1 MNVKNLYY
9 LFCAA
14 LLLVSNPIQC
24 QSGGNTDLK
33 PATEKTMPLGWDW
46 ARDKGITLPSKYGV
60 SLFYTYMTRDVKVTD
75 VTVEILDQEPQS
87 ISDFSTFAVKNKT
100 SIAAI
105 KLDTWILPV
114 LNVYVLAGY
123 GSTDANLNANIT
135 IDRTLPLPPVDIEIQ
150 TMMQV
155 KGPYIGIGTT
165 LVGGYKSWFIMAD
178 ANYGETW
185 PDMLNNSINVTMVS
199 ARTGFSG
206 NIGDYHSLKAW
217 VGAMYMD
224 SKCTLEIKVPTDEL
238 GDVLVR
244 VYQHPE
250 NPWTMQCGFM
260 LSLSQRFDVMTELGT
275 NFKDASISVLT
286 ASFRF

>member
-1 MNVKNLYY
+1 MKKIYY
-9 LFCAA
+9 LVCATVF
-14 LLLVSNPIQC
+14 LLISNVILC
-24 QSGGNTDLK
+24 QGDIKTDK
-33 PATEKTMPLGWDW
+33 KTSKGSMPLGWEW
-46 ARDKGITLPSKYGV
+46 AKNKGITLPSKYGV

-114 LNVYVLAGY
+114 LNLYVLAGY
-123 GSTDANLNANIT
+123 GNTDANLNANFT
-135 IDRTLPLPPVDIEIQ
+135 IDRILPLPPVDIEIQ
-150 TMMQV
+150 TITKV
-155 KGPYIGIGTT
+155 KGPYLGIGTT
-165 LVGGYKSWFIMAD
+165 LVGGYRNWFIMAD

-185 PDMLNNSINVTMVS
+185 PDKLNNSINVTMLS
-199 ARTGFSG
+199 GRTGFSA

-224 SKCTLEIKVPTDEL
+224 SKCTLEIKAPTDEL

-260 LSLSQRFDVMTELGT
+260 LSLNQRFDIMTELGT